1 MTSRLRNLPKWLQA
15 NISCVPA
22 SDIAVDPS
30 ALAVKWGRWKRAFGL
45 YLVARGQTPEV
56 QKRAL
61 LLHCAG
67 MSVQDIFETPPNKE
81 VNYDDAARALG
92 GYFRPKL
99 NHKCER
105 HLFHQLQQ
113 KEGETMDR
121 FLSLIHI

>member
-61 LLHCAG
+61 FLHCAG
-67 MSVQDIFETPPNKE
+67 MSVQDIFET
-81 VNYDDAARALG
+81 
-92 GYFRPKL
+92 FQS
-99 NHKCER
+99 C
-105 HLFHQLQQ
+105 
-113 KEGETMDR
+113 
-121 FLSLIHI
+121 LSQGVVLWTTVCCHGAV